1 MYGFVLWLQCHF
13 LSSCEIGR
21 KTFTLS
27 WCVSFEFKQTS
38 NISLWCIEDPVCT
51 VCRNGSTFSCWVL
64 DNLNSFY
71 CGLFFPPVSGVIP
84 PLSITSEINKA
95 ETLEDKKYAQRCFL
109 WGVQWVWEAMM
120 SLQKNL
126 GGLGSTILVFWV
138 SPKPHKIIKI
148 ALEVTKMKRKTR
160 KWYKT

>member
-64 DNLNSFY
+64 DNINSFY
-71 CGLFFPPVSGVIP
+71 CRLFFPPVAGVIP

-109 WGVQWVWEAMM
+109 WGVQWGWEAMM
-120 SLQKNL
+120 SLNTKKSWRSWIHHLGFLGFPQTAQNNQNCTRSNQNEEKN
-126 GGLGSTILVFWV
+126 
-138 SPKPHKIIKI
+138 
-148 ALEVTKMKRKTR
+148 TKMI
-160 KWYKT
+160 